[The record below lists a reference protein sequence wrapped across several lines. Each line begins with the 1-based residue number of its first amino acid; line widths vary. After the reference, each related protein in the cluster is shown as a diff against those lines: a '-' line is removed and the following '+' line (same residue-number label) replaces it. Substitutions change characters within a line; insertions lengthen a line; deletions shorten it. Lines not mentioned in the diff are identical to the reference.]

1 MEAPVSH
8 GARSLFGL
16 SQRPTESYAEDKH
29 KASSI
34 NDECTIICVYNFI
47 RRPRPL
53 GGILVEVALLNGI
66 KVALVGIGN
75 VASALVQGL
84 EYYKDAKGNDDFIG
98 LSHPDFAGY
107 HVKDIQFVAAF
118 DVADTKVGRDLS
130 EAIFAAPNNVM
141 RFAQPPATGIKVLKG
156 PLLDGVDDMLRA
168 LVKPSEAKEA
178 DVVKVL
184 RDSEA
189 EILVN
194 LLPGSAEQAT
204 KYYAQ
209 AALDAGCAFINGT
222 PIPIASDLEWSK
234 KFDEMGLPVVGD
246 DIQDQLGS
254 TVLHRS
260 ILQLLVSRG
269 VKVDKSYQLDVGG
282 GAESLDSHYRGRMRK
297 RGVKSE
303 AISQDLP
310 YDAPLVAGSSDYVD
324 FMDNSRDSY
333 FYINGRQFG
342 GAPIKIDIRMEVTDG
357 PNAGPILLD
366 AIRGTKLALKRGQK
380 GALEAISAYGFKMPP
395 TPTTMYRAERWVEEY
410 LLGKRPQ

>member
-1 MEAPVSH
+1 
-8 GARSLFGL
+8 
-16 SQRPTESYAEDKH
+16 
-29 KASSI
+29 
-34 NDECTIICVYNFI
+34 
-47 RRPRPL
+47 
-53 GGILVEVALLNGI
+53 
-66 KVALVGIGN
+66 
-75 VASALVQGL
+75 
-84 EYYKDAKGNDDFIG
+84 
-98 LSHPDFAGY
+98 
-107 HVKDIQFVAAF
+107 
-118 DVADTKVGRDLS
+118 
-130 EAIFAAPNNVM
+130 
-141 RFAQPPATGIKVLKG
+141 
-156 PLLDGVDDMLRA
+156 MLRA

-189 EILVN
+189 EILIN

-234 KFDEMGLPVVGD
+234 KFEEMGLPVVGD

>member
-1 MEAPVSH
+1 M
-8 GARSLFGL
+8 
-16 SQRPTESYAEDKH
+16 
-29 KASSI
+29 
-34 NDECTIICVYNFI
+34 
-47 RRPRPL
+47 
-53 GGILVEVALLNGI
+53 NGI
-66 KVALVGIGN
+66 KVAIVGVGN
-75 VASALVQGL
+75 VASALLQGV
-84 EYYKDAKGNDDFIG
+84 EYYKNAKTEEEIAG
-98 LSHPDFAGY
+98 LNHPDFAGY
-107 HVKDIQFVAAF
+107 HISDIQFVAAF
-118 DVADTKVGRDLS
+118 DVADTKVGFDLS
-130 EAIFAAPNNVM
+130 EAIFAKPNNVM
-141 RFAQPPATGIKVLKG
+141 KFNEIPKTGIKVLKG
-156 PLLDGVDDMLRA
+156 PLLDGVDDILRA
-168 LVKPSEAKEA
+168 LVSVSDAADA
-178 DVVKVL
+178 DVVKAL
-184 RDSEA
+184 KDTGA

-194 LLPGSAEQAT
+194 LLPGSAEEAT
-204 KYYAQ
+204 KYYADM
-209 AALDAGCAFINGT
+209 ALKAGCAFINGA

-234 KFDEMGLPVVGD
+234 KFEEAGLPLVGD

-342 GAPIKIDIRMEVTDG
+342 GAPVKIDIRMEVTDG

-366 AIRGTKLALKRGQK
+366 SIRGTKLALKRGL
-380 GALEAISAYGFKMPP
+380 GGSLESISAYGFKMPP
-395 TPTTMYRAERWVEEY
+395 TPTTMYRAERWVEEF
-410 LLGKRPQ
+410 LLGKRKL

>member
-1 MEAPVSH
+1 
-8 GARSLFGL
+8 
-16 SQRPTESYAEDKH
+16 
-29 KASSI
+29 
-34 NDECTIICVYNFI
+34 
-47 RRPRPL
+47 
-53 GGILVEVALLNGI
+53 LNGI
-66 KVALVGIGN
+66 KVAIVGIGN
-75 VASALVQGL
+75 VASALIQGV
-84 EYYKDAKGNDDFIG
+84 EYYKNAKTEEETTG

-107 HVKDIQFVAAF
+107 HVSDIQFVAAF
-118 DVADTKVGRDLS
+118 DVADTKVGYDLS

-141 RFAQPPATGIKVLKG
+141 KFKKIPQTGIKVMKG
-156 PLLDGVDDMLRA
+156 PLLDGVDDILKA
-168 LVKPSEAKEA
+168 LVKVSDAPDA

-184 RDSEA
+184 KDSGA
-189 EILVN
+189 EILIN
-194 LLPGSAEQAT
+194 LLPGSAEEAT
-204 KYYAQ
+204 KYYADI
-209 AALDAGCAFINGT
+209 ALKAGCAYINGA

-234 KFDEMGLPVVGD
+234 KFEEAGLPLIGD

-269 VKVDKSYQLDVGG
+269 VRVDKSYQLDVGG

-324 FMDNSRDSY
+324 FMDNSRDSF

-366 AIRGTKLALKRGQK
+366 AIRGTKLALKRGI
-380 GALEAISAYGFKMPP
+380 GGSLESISAYGFKMPP
-395 TPTTMYRAERWVEEY
+395 TPTTMYRAERWVEEF
-410 LLGKRPQ
+410 LLGKRKL

>member
-1 MEAPVSH
+1 VAP
-8 GARSLFGL
+8 
-16 SQRPTESYAEDKH
+16 
-29 KASSI
+29 
-34 NDECTIICVYNFI
+34 
-47 RRPRPL
+47 
-53 GGILVEVALLNGI
+53 LNGI
-66 KVALVGIGN
+66 KVAIVGVGN
-75 VASALVQGL
+75 VASALLQGV
-84 EYYKDAKGNDDFIG
+84 EYYKNAKTEEEIAG
-98 LSHPDFAGY
+98 LNHPDFAGY
-107 HVKDIQFVAAF
+107 HISDIQFVAAF
-118 DVADTKVGRDLS
+118 DVADTKVGFDLS
-130 EAIFAAPNNVM
+130 EAIFAKPNNVM
-141 RFAQPPATGIKVLKG
+141 KFNEIPKTGIKVLKG
-156 PLLDGVDDMLRA
+156 PLLDGVDDILRA
-168 LVKPSEAKEA
+168 LVSVSDAADA
-178 DVVKVL
+178 DVVKAL
-184 RDSEA
+184 KDTGA

-194 LLPGSAEQAT
+194 LLPGSAEEAT
-204 KYYAQ
+204 KYYADM
-209 AALDAGCAFINGT
+209 ALKAGCAFINGA

-234 KFDEMGLPVVGD
+234 KFEEAGLPLVGD

-342 GAPIKIDIRMEVTDG
+342 GAPVKIDIRMEVTDG

-366 AIRGTKLALKRGQK
+366 SIRGTKLALKRGL
-380 GALEAISAYGFKMPP
+380 GGSLESISAYGFKMPP
-395 TPTTMYRAERWVEEY
+395 TPTTMYRAERWVEEF
-410 LLGKRPQ
+410 LLGKRKL

>member
-1 MEAPVSH
+1 M
-8 GARSLFGL
+8 
-16 SQRPTESYAEDKH
+16 D
-29 KASSI
+29 
-34 NDECTIICVYNFI
+34 
-47 RRPRPL
+47 
-53 GGILVEVALLNGI
+53 GI
-66 KVALVGIGN
+66 KVALVGVGN
-75 VASALVQGL
+75 VASALVQGV
-84 EYYKDAKGNDDFIG
+84 EHYKDAKGDNEYIG
-98 LSHPDFAGY
+98 LPHPDFAGY
-107 HVKDIQFVAAF
+107 HVKDIRFVAAF
-118 DVADTKVGRDLS
+118 DVADTKVGKDLA
-130 EAIFAAPNNVM
+130 EAIFASPNNVM
-141 RFAQPPATGIKVLKG
+141 RFAQPPSTGVKVMKG

-168 LVKPSEAKEA
+168 LVNVSEAKDA

-184 RDSEA
+184 KDSGA
-189 EILVN
+189 EILIN
-194 LLPGSAEQAT
+194 LLPGSAEEAT
-204 KYYAQ
+204 KFYAQ
-209 AALDAGCAFINGT
+209 AALDSGCAFINGT
-222 PIPIASDLEWSK
+222 PIPIASDLEWSQ
-234 KFDEMGLPVVGD
+234 KFESMGLPLVGD

-254 TVLHRS
+254 TVFHRN

-366 AIRGTKLALKRGQK
+366 AIRGTKLALRRGMK

-395 TPTTMYRAERWVEEY
+395 TPTTMYRAERWVEEF
-410 LLGKRPQ
+410 LLGKRIV

>member
-1 MEAPVSH
+1 MAP
-8 GARSLFGL
+8 
-16 SQRPTESYAEDKH
+16 
-29 KASSI
+29 
-34 NDECTIICVYNFI
+34 
-47 RRPRPL
+47 
-53 GGILVEVALLNGI
+53 LNGI
-66 KVALVGIGN
+66 KVAIVGIGN
-75 VASALVQGL
+75 VASALIQGV
-84 EYYKDAKGNDDFIG
+84 EYYKNAKTEEETTG

-107 HVKDIQFVAAF
+107 HVSDIQFVAAF
-118 DVADTKVGRDLS
+118 DVADTKVGYDLS

-141 RFAQPPATGIKVLKG
+141 KFKKIPQTGIKVMKG
-156 PLLDGVDDMLRA
+156 PLLDGVDDILKA
-168 LVKPSEAKEA
+168 LVKVSDAPDA

-184 RDSEA
+184 KDSGA
-189 EILVN
+189 EILIN
-194 LLPGSAEQAT
+194 LLPGSAEEAT
-204 KYYAQ
+204 KYYADI
-209 AALDAGCAFINGT
+209 ALKAGCAYINGA

-234 KFDEMGLPVVGD
+234 KFEEAGLPLIGD

-269 VKVDKSYQLDVGG
+269 VRVDKSYQLDVGG

-324 FMDNSRDSY
+324 FMDNSRDSF

-366 AIRGTKLALKRGQK
+366 AIRGTKLALKRGI
-380 GALEAISAYGFKMPP
+380 GGSLESISAYGFKMPP
-395 TPTTMYRAERWVEEY
+395 TPTTMYRAERWVEEF
-410 LLGKRPQ
+410 LLGKRKL

>member
-1 MEAPVSH
+1 VAP
-8 GARSLFGL
+8 
-16 SQRPTESYAEDKH
+16 
-29 KASSI
+29 
-34 NDECTIICVYNFI
+34 
-47 RRPRPL
+47 
-53 GGILVEVALLNGI
+53 LNGI
-66 KVALVGIGN
+66 KVAIVGVGN
-75 VASALVQGL
+75 VASALMQGV
-84 EYYKDAKGNDDFIG
+84 EFYKDAKTEEERAG
-98 LSHPDFAGY
+98 LNHPDFAGY
-107 HVKDIQFVAAF
+107 HISDIQFVAAF
-118 DVADTKVGRDLS
+118 DVADTKVGFDLA
-130 EAIFAAPNNVM
+130 EAIYAKPNNVLK
-141 RFAQPPATGIKVLKG
+141 FKDIPKTGIKVMKG
-156 PLLDGVDDMLRA
+156 PLLDGVDDILKA
-168 LVKPSEAKEA
+168 LVSVSDAPDA

-184 RDSEA
+184 KDTGA
-189 EILVN
+189 EILIS
-194 LLPGSAEQAT
+194 LLPGSAEKAT
-204 KYYAQ
+204 KYYADI
-209 AALDAGCAFINGT
+209 ALKAGCAFINGA

-234 KFDEMGLPVVGD
+234 KFEEAGLPLVGD

-342 GAPIKIDIRMEVTDG
+342 GAPVKIDIRMEVTDG

-366 AIRGTKLALKRGQK
+366 TIRGTKLALKRGLA
-380 GALEAISAYGFKMPP
+380 GSLESISAYGFKMPP
-395 TPTTMYRAERWVEEY
+395 TPTTMYRAERWVEEF
-410 LLGKRPQ
+410 LLGKRKL